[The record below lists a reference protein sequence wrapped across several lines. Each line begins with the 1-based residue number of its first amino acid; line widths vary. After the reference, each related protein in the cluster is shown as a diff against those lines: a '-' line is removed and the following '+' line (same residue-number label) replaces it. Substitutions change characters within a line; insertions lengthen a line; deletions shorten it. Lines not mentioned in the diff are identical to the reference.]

1 MKKYLA
7 ILILLLGTTIQAL
20 AQKEMNITGRV
31 VDQTGEPVIG
41 ASVIVKDSK
50 GLGTITN
57 YDGEYKIKV
66 NQYQTLVFSYIGME
80 TQEVLI
86 KDQTSVDVTMK
97 EDVQNAIDEV
107 VVTGMGSQK
116 KLTVTGAVTTV
127 KVADLKHYST
137 SNLTNTLAG
146 NVPGIMAFQKSG
158 QPGKNTSEFWIRGIS
173 TFGAS
178 NKAYILV
185 DGFERDNIDDI
196 NIEDIENFSVL
207 KDASATAIYGSKG
220 ANGVILIT
228 TKHGKAGK
236 VQINGKVETS
246 YNTHTITPEFVDGF
260 SYANYLNEARV
271 TRNLGVLY
279 QPVELDI
286 IREGLDPDLYP
297 NVDWQDLL
305 LKDGAMSYRANVNLS
320 GGGETARY
328 YVSMAY
334 TEDEGMYKTDQ
345 TLKDKYSTNANYK
358 RWNYR
363 MNVDIDVTK
372 TTLLKLGV
380 GGNLN
385 KRNSPGIGDDK
396 VWGQLFGYN
405 ALSTPLMYSNG
416 YYPAKPVYSTEERD
430 GVTYYTLDE
439 NYINPWVSS
448 TQTGYNNEW
457 QNTIQTNVTLE
468 QDLSFITKGLKFT
481 GRFGFDTY
489 NENAIH
495 HHRLPALY
503 SARSRN
509 TETGQMDYQMVQS
522 PQDMNQTT
530 SNAGNRSEFL
540 DLLLHWD
547 RQFAKA
553 HNLGAN
559 VKFTEN
565 QYITTQ
571 NLGDDIK
578 NSVSRKNKGLA
589 AQFTYDFMHRYFLDF
604 NFGYN
609 GSENFADGHRWG
621 FFPAWSVAWNIGEE
635 PWVKK
640 IAPWIDMFKIRFSNG
655 KVGSDATGDNRFPY
669 LYTLLGSTTQLE
681 RDEGGGGNG
690 YTWGQNHTNSYGGVR
705 YRQVASESVT
715 WEVARKNDLGI
726 DLVLFNNRFSLTFDY
741 FHEKRTGIYQERRFL
756 PTTVGLEYWAINDVW
771 NYPKA
776 NVGSVTSK
784 GFDGN
789 FRYEERFGEVG
800 LTVRGNMT
808 YSKNEIGEYDEENNV
823 YPYQNQHGYRVNQ
836 VRGLIAEGLFK
847 DYDDIRNSPVQE
859 FGAVQPGDIK
869 YKDVNGDGVI
879 NDGDQCAIGATN
891 RPNLIYGLG
900 LSVTW
905 KGFDF
910 NLHFQ
915 GAGKATS
922 LIFGKNVY
930 AFSEGQ
936 WGNIF
941 KGVLENRW
949 VDSETA
955 QMLGIPANEDV
966 NAAYPRLSYGGS
978 ENNFR
983 ASTFWLRDGRYLRL
997 KNLDIGYTLPKALVN
1012 KIRFQNIRIFVQ
1024 ATNLFFISKKFS
1036 TWDPESLP
1044 DQPRGED
1051 YPITKAVTVGLQVN
1065 L

>member
-1 MKKYLA
+1 MKRYIA
-7 ILILLLGTTIQAL
+7 IMALLIVHCSLFISAAQAQREL
-20 AQKEMNITGRV
+20 TITGRV
-31 VDQTGEPVIG
+31 TDASGEGIIG

-50 GLGTITN
+50 GLGTITDFDGN
-57 YDGEYKIKV
+57 YSIKV
-66 NQYQTLVFSYIGME
+66 QEFRTLVFSYIGLK
-80 TQEVLI
+80 TQEVLVKGDKTTI
-86 KDQTSVDVTMK
+86 NVVME

-107 VVTGMGSQK
+107 VVTGMGTQK
-116 KLTVTGAVTTV
+116 KLTVTGAVSNV
-127 KVADLKHYST
+127 KMEDLKHYST

-146 NVPGIMAFQKSG
+146 NVPGIMAFQSSG

-178 NKAYILV
+178 SKAYILV

-246 YNTHTITPEFVDGF
+246 YNTRTITPEFVDGF
-260 SYANYLNEARV
+260 QYANYLNEARV

-305 LKDGAMSYRANVNLS
+305 LKDGALSYRANVNLS

-334 TEDEGMYKTDQ
+334 TEDEGMYKTDE
-345 TLKDKYSTNANYK
+345 TLRKKYDTNANYK

-372 TTLLKLGV
+372 TTLLKLGI

-405 ALSTPLMYSNG
+405 ALYTPVMYSNG
-416 YYPAKPVYSTEERD
+416 YYPAKGVFNATEEN
-430 GVTYYTLDE
+430 GVITYTLDE

-457 QNTIQTNVTLE
+457 DNNIQTNVTLE
-468 QDLSFITKGLKFT
+468 QDLGFITKGLTFT

-489 NENAIH
+489 NQNAIH
-495 HHRLPALY
+495 LHHLPALY

-509 TETGQMDYQMVQS
+509 TETGELDFQMVQNAK
-522 PQDMNQTT
+522 DMEQTT
-530 SNAGNRSEFL
+530 SNDGWRREFL

-547 RQFAKA
+547 RSFADA
-553 HNLGAN
+553 HYFGAN
-559 VKFTEN
+559 VKFTED
-565 QYITTQ
+565 QQISTQ
-571 NLGDDIK
+571 NLGTDVK

-589 AQFTYDFMHRYFLDF
+589 AQFTYNYKYRYFLDY

-609 GSENFADGHRWG
+609 GSENFSDGHRWG

-635 PWVKK
+635 PWVKQK
-640 IAPWIDMFKIRFSNG
+640 APWLDMFKIRFSHG
-655 KVGSDATGDNRFPY
+655 KVGSDATGSTRFPY
-669 LYTLLGSTTQLE
+669 LYTIEQSGA
-681 RDEGGGGNG
+681 G
-690 YTWGQNHTNSYGGVR
+690 YSWGQYFSNTYSGIR
-705 YRQVASESVT
+705 YRQVASEGVT
-715 WEVARKNDLGI
+715 WEVATKNDLGI
-726 DLVLFNNRFSLTFDY
+726 DLVLFNNKFSLTVDY
-741 FHEKRTGIYQERRFL
+741 FNEERTGIYQERRFL
-756 PTTVGLEYWAINDVW
+756 PTTVGLEYWDN
-771 NYPKA
+771 NYPRA
-776 NVGSVTSK
+776 NVGSVKSR
-784 GFDGN
+784 GIDGN
-789 FRYEERFGEVG
+789 FRYEQKIGDVG
-800 LTVRGNMT
+800 ITVRGNMT
-808 YSKNEIGEYDEENNV
+808 YSKNEIGDYDEENNV

-836 VRGLIAEGLFK
+836 VRGLIALGLFK
-847 DYDDIRNSPVQE
+847 DYDDIRNSPAQT
-859 FGAVQPGDIK
+859 FGPVQPGDIK

-879 NDGDQCAIGATN
+879 DSGDECAIGATS

-900 LSVTW
+900 LSITW
-905 KGFDF
+905 KQFDF

-915 GAGKATS
+915 GAGKST
-922 LIFGKNVY
+922 FMTYGKNVY

-936 WGNIF
+936 WGNVF
-941 KGVLENRW
+941 KGLLENRW
-949 VDSETA
+949 VDTETA
-955 QMLGIPANEDV
+955 QLLGIQPNEDV
-966 NAAYPRLSYGGS
+966 NAAYPRLSYGGNA
-978 ENNFR
+978 NNFR
-983 ASTFWLRDGRYLRL
+983 NSTFWLRDGRYLRL
-997 KNLDIGYTLPKALVN
+997 KNLDIGYTMPKTLVN
-1012 KIRFQNIRIFVQ
+1012 KIHFQNVRFYVS
-1024 ATNLFFISKKFS
+1024 ASNLFFLHKKFS
-1036 TWDPESLP
+1036 IWDPESL
-1044 DQPRGED
+1044 QPRGED
-1051 YPITKAVTVGLQVN
+1051 YPITKAVTVGMQVN